1 MLIKPCSYFLFFRLV
16 SEMRIKWLLVVTPVL
31 AVVSILTTYS
41 IAVHKGHVRA
51 FLPTISETGDFWPED
66 RIFSTAMSIL
76 AKLEL
81 TIIILKYMH
90 FKQMLLCHLKP
101 NAKYL
106 NIFAL
111 VVGCCSVFGQIL
123 LAHYKVRCIRRY

>member
-1 MLIKPCSYFLFFRLV
+1 MQ
-16 SEMRIKWLLVVTPVL
+16 IKWLLVVTPII

-66 RIFSTAMSIL
+66 RIFSTTMSIL
-76 AKLEL
+76 AGLAL
-81 TIIILKYMH
+81 AIIILKYIH

-101 NAKYL
+101 NTKYL

-123 LAHYKVRCIRRY
+123 LANYKVKVFLGILRY